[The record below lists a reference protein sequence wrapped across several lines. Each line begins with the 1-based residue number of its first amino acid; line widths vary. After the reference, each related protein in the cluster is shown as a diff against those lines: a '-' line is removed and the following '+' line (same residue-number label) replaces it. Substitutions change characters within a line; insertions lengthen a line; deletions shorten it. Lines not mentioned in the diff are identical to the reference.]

1 MLDDLKVNCR
11 RYIFNIMLLLTGGAL
26 FIIGFKTAHIELMLW
41 GVFSLWL
48 NNMIY
53 AMKNIRERVVLF
65 LFHISFFTFLLSRG
79 IISFIKYG
87 EWWKNSSQAID
98 NYYFAF
104 CAIALSLVGI
114 FTGALILN
122 NILLRKQEIK
132 QEEAKDYKC
141 LQIAS
146 LIIFGVSAFFF
157 GIQEAEKLIY
167 MAGKGYVEYYSSFQQ
182 TLPGVVY
189 SLASFMKYSLCVF
202 LATKPKKKQ
211 AFIPLAL
218 FEISAIPDL
227 IIGVRNPIILNTL
240 FILSY
245 YVIRDYHNIKE
256 KWIGKFEKIILGIG
270 IPIGII
276 FMDLYASIRSH
287 LSITEKKVFHSLL
300 DFFYGQGVT
309 FDIIVRGYGWRN
321 NLPERPFRNYTF
333 GGFIDYIVHG
343 RIGQKIFGTTAL
355 PSANCYDNGTLSNN
369 LAHNLAYTMDQE
381 NYLSGRGWGSSYLL
395 ENYIDF
401 GYFGVLLLSII
412 LGIILIFLV
421 KGYSRYTIISV
432 ICLVSIMN
440 IYFIPRAEAT
450 GWLSFVITF
459 QFWACI
465 IGCYIGS
472 KILKFIF
479 GWIKKEKNGNL
490 SENNMQNN

>member
-1 MLDDLKVNCR
+1 MLDNLKVNCR
-11 RYIFNIMLLLTGGAL
+11 RYIFNIMLLLIGGAL

-41 GVFSLWL
+41 GVFGLWF
-48 NNMIY
+48 NNMFY
-53 AMKNIRERVVLF
+53 AMKNIRERIVFF

-114 FTGALILN
+114 FIGALILN

-132 QEEAKDYKC
+132 QEEVKDYKC

-146 LIIFGVSAFFF
+146 LIIFGVSALFF

-167 MAGKGYVEYYSSFQQ
+167 MAGKGYVEYYRNFHTQ
-182 TLPGVVY
+182 LPGIIY
-189 SLASFMKYSLCVF
+189 TIASFMKYSLCVF
-202 LATKPKKKQ
+202 LATKPRKKT
-211 AFIPLAL
+211 AFIPLFI
-218 FEISAIPDL
+218 FEISALPEL
-227 IIGVRNPIILNTL
+227 IIGMRNPIILNTL

-245 YVIRDYHNIKE
+245 YVIRDYQDKEE

-270 IPIGII
+270 TPIGLI
-276 FMDLYASIRSH
+276 FMDLYANIRSH
-287 LSITEKKVFHSLL
+287 LAITADNIIQSLI

-309 FDIIVRGYGWRN
+309 FDVIVRGYGWRL

-343 RIGQKIFGTTAL
+343 RIGQKIFGTAAL
-355 PSANCYDNGTLSNN
+355 PTNNCYENGKFSNS
-369 LAHNLAYTMDQE
+369 LAHNLAYTMDKDM
-381 NYLSGRGWGSSYLL
+381 YLSGRGWGSSYLL

-401 GYFGVLLLSII
+401 GYMGVFLLSII

-421 KGYSRYTIISV
+421 RGFFGKKLISI
-432 ICLVSIMN
+432 ICLVSMME

-450 GWLSFVITF
+450 GWLTFIITF
-459 QFWACI
+459 QFWVCI

-472 KILKFIF
+472 KILEIIID
-479 GWIKKEKNGNL
+479 WIRKKEKDGNL
-490 SENNMQNN
+490 SKDNM

>member
-41 GVFSLWL
+41 GVFGLWL
-48 NNMIY
+48 NNMFY
-53 AMKNIRERVVLF
+53 AMKNIRERIVFF

-87 EWWKNSSQAID
+87 EWWKDSSQAID

-104 CAIALSLVGI
+104 CASALSLVGI
-114 FTGALILN
+114 FIGALILN
-122 NILLRKQEIK
+122 NILLRKQKIK
-132 QEEAKDYKC
+132 QEEAKDYKY

-146 LIIFGVSAFFF
+146 LIIFGVSALFF

-167 MAGKGYVEYYSSFQQ
+167 MAGKGYVEYYRNFHTQ
-182 TLPGVVY
+182 LPGIIY
-189 SLASFMKYSLCVF
+189 TIASFMKYSLCVF
-202 LATKPKKKQ
+202 LATKPRKKA
-211 AFIPLAL
+211 AFSPLFI
-218 FEISAIPDL
+218 FEISALPEL
-227 IIGVRNPIILNTL
+227 IIGMRNPIILNTL

-245 YVIRDYHNIKE
+245 YVIRDCQDKE
-256 KWIGKFEKIILGIG
+256 ENWIGKFEKIVLGIG
-270 IPIGII
+270 IPIGLI
-276 FMDLYASIRSH
+276 FMDLYGNIRSH
-287 LSITEKKVFHSLL
+287 LAITADNIIKSLS

-309 FDIIVRGYGWRN
+309 FEVIVRGYGWRL

-343 RIGQKIFGTTAL
+343 RIGQKIFGTAAL
-355 PSANCYDNGTLSNN
+355 PTNNCYVNGRFSNS

-381 NYLSGRGWGSSYLL
+381 RYLSGRGWGSSYLL

-401 GYFGVLLLSII
+401 GYTGVFLLSII

-421 KGYSRYTIISV
+421 RGFFGKKLISI
-432 ICLVSIMN
+432 ICLISIME

-450 GWLSFVITF
+450 GWLTFIITF

-472 KILKFIF
+472 KMLEIIF
-479 GWIKKEKNGNL
+479 GWIRKKEKDGNL
-490 SENNMQNN
+490 SKDNL

>member
-1 MLDDLKVNCR
+1 MTRKFKDYRAYIWNMVLILVGGVIFAFGLK
-11 RYIFNIMLLLTGGAL
+11 IAD
-26 FIIGFKTAHIELMLW
+26 IEMVFWGTLCLW
-41 GVFSLWL
+41 I
-48 NNMIY
+48 NNVIY
-53 AMKNIRERVVLF
+53 AMKNIRERIVFL
-65 LFHISFFTFLLSRG
+65 LFHISFFTFLLSREL
-79 IISFIKYG
+79 ISSIRGEKWWIKDA
-87 EWWKNSSQAID
+87 QAME
-98 NYYFAF
+98 NYQFAF
-104 CAIALSLVGI
+104 FAMAISLIGI
-114 FTGALILN
+114 FFGAIFLN
-122 NILLRKQEIK
+122 NIARNKKKEKLKIETTHK
-132 QEEAKDYKC
+132 W
-141 LQIAS
+141 LQYSSI
-146 LIIFGVSAFFF
+146 IIFFISLLFFV
-157 GIQEAEKLIY
+157 IQEAEKLIF

-182 TLPGVVY
+182 ILPGVVY

-276 FMDLYASIRSH
+276 FMNLYARVRSH
-287 LSITEKKVFHSLL
+287 LSITENKVFHSFL

-309 FDIIVRGYGWRN
+309 FDIIVKGYGWRN

-355 PSANCYDNGTLSNN
+355 PSANCYDNGTLSNS

-381 NYLSGRGWGSSYLL
+381 KYLSGRGWGSSYLL

-401 GYFGVLLLSII
+401 GYFGVLFLSII
-412 LGIILIFLV
+412 LGMILIFLV

-479 GWIKKEKNGNL
+479 GLIKKEKNGNL